1 MRLGPKNLQRKFFRN
16 ILNTIKSSYTSFLIE
31 YNKISIESI
40 DKVGWSGLNENTA
53 WIFSKRILIPLG
65 HNQYFENTSL

>member
-53 WIFSKRILIPLG
+53 
-65 HNQYFENTSL
+65 